1 MTSKMKINASPR
13 CVPDS
18 VVLRNNKKRD
28 FDPTKRKVWIYFFRI
43 AVNRATTRTQEDQE
57 EQEGEEE
64 QTRRTTTTTT
74 SSTST
79 HPPELQ
85 LSYQR
90 TLSLNSQERQHDAVV
105 TPRAPCRIFQVR
117 ASGPLPQSNVQST
130 DSNLD
135 FPGHLGCTGAVSW
148 QRLVPSWGVLGGKSQ
163 YELLIHCN
171 DLKWGG
177 LFGEW
182 PGIKKKSAHREN
194 ILEMCVVKKKTKKGA
209 ENPWKSNCHFYF
221 WLVSEFHHYF

>member
-90 TLSLNSQERQHDAVV
+90 TCHWILRKDNMMRWWRPEHLAGFSRYG
-105 TPRAPCRIFQVR
+105 PRAPCRSLTCSLRTATWTFQGTLVALVR
-117 ASGPLPQSNVQST
+117 WVENGW
-130 DSNLD
+130 
-135 FPGHLGCTGAVSW
+135 FP
-148 QRLVPSWGVLGGKSQ
+148 
-163 YELLIHCN
+163 
-171 DLKWGG
+171 
-177 LFGEW
+177 
-182 PGIKKKSAHREN
+182 
-194 ILEMCVVKKKTKKGA
+194 A
-209 ENPWKSNCHFYF
+209 EGF
-221 WLVSEFHHYF
+221 